1 MAWYWIV
8 LIVIGYM
15 LMWILT
21 SVITYKHIEGTCDIE
36 IVPSVVTG
44 MLWPIVIPLALIGAI
59 VKLIVEK

>member
-15 LMWILT
+15 LIWILT
-21 SVITYKHIEGTCDIE
+21 SVITYKHIEGTVDIE
-36 IVPSVVTG
+36 IVPSVICG
-44 MLWPIVIPLALIGAI
+44 MLWPIMLPFALVGVI